1 MTKSKQ
7 KNIKRLKRMKAENLH
22 KSAKKE
28 RIERQIRKA
37 ERKDIT
43 LSVTILVVATL
54 LISSLIYVGVKTIIS
69 IF

>member
-1 MTKSKQ
+1 MAKSKQ
-7 KNIKRLKRMKAENLH
+7 KNIKRLKCMKAENRR
-22 KSAKKE
+22 KSAQRE

>member
-1 MTKSKQ
+1 LQPSKQ
-7 KNIKRLKRMKAENLH
+7 KNIKRLKRMKAENLR
-22 KSAKKE
+22 KSDQRE

>member
-1 MTKSKQ
+1 MAKSRQ
-7 KNIKRLKRMKAENLH
+7 KSIKRLKRMKAENVR
-22 KSAKKE
+22 KSDQRE

-37 ERKDIT
+37 ERKDI
-43 LSVTILVVATL
+43 VVTL